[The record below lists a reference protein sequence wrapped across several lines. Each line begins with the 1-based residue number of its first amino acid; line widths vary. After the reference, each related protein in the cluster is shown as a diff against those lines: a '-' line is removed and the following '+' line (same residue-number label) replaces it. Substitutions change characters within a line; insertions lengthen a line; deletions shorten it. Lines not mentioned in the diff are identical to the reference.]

1 MNQNIAIDGPAGAG
15 KSTIAKRVAAAL
27 GSVYVDT
34 GAMYRAL
41 AVYFLRKGFS
51 GEDKEKII
59 ASLPGADV
67 AIRYEEGMQKVL
79 LNGEDVTGS
88 LREEAVGN
96 MASVSSAIP
105 EVRAHLLEL
114 QRSLAK
120 KTNVVMDGRDI
131 GTIVLP
137 DAQTKIFLT
146 ASVAVRAKRRF
157 DELTAKGE
165 TPDLAVIE
173 KDIAERDERDMNR
186 ETAPLRQAED
196 AVLVDSSDLSREEVT
211 EAILRAFYEKNG
223 ILIAKTAGFCFGVR
237 RAVNMVNECVAKAER
252 PVYTLGPIIHNEL
265 VVKSFEDAGVITL
278 KDESELS
285 EVKGG
290 TVVVR
295 SHGVTKEVEE
305 EIRATGAELVDATCP
320 FVAKIH
326 EIVARES
333 ADGKQIVIIGDPQH
347 PEVLGTIGW
356 SASPCIVV
364 STKEDAES
372 FSVPQNTRLCIVG
385 QTTFHL
391 EKFKEYVE
399 IIKEKGYDGVVL
411 NTICHAT
418 QSRQE
423 EAKALAAQVDIMLVA
438 GSRASSNTRKLYDIC
453 KERCNNTYYIQSPA
467 DLKSIH
473 FQTDRCVGITAG
485 ASAPNTL
492 IQEVSQYVRRAKL

>member
-15 KSTIAKRVAAAL
+15 KSTIAKLVAAAL
-27 GSVYVDT
+27 GSIYVDT

-41 AVYFLRKGFS
+41 AVYFLKCGLKPDDTA
-51 GEDKEKII
+51 GII
-59 ASLPGADV
+59 ASLPGAV
-67 AIRYEEGMQKVL
+67 VSIRYEDGAQKVI
-79 LNGEDVTGS
+79 LNGEDVTPV
-88 LREEAVGN
+88 LRTEETGN
-96 MASVSSAIP
+96 MASITSAIP
-105 EVRAHLLEL
+105 EVRAHLLAL
-114 QRSLAK
+114 QQSLAREQA
-120 KTNVVMDGRDI
+120 VVMDGRDI

-146 ASVAVRAKRRF
+146 ASSAVRAKRRY
-157 DELTAKGE
+157 DELVAKGE

-173 KDIAERDERDMNR
+173 KDIIERDQRDMNR

-196 AVLVDSSDLSREEVT
+196 AVLVDSSDLSIDEVT
-211 EAILRAFYEKNG
+211 NEILRIFYKNNG
-223 ILIAKTAGFCFGVR
+223 ILIAKSAGFCFGVR
-237 RAVNMVNECVAKAER
+237 RAVNMVRDCIDSAKR

-265 VVKSFEDAGVITL
+265 VVQEFENAGVITL
-278 KDESELS
+278 RDESELS

-295 SHGVTKEVEE
+295 SHGVAENVKN
-305 EIRATGAELVDATCP
+305 EILATGADLADATCP

-333 ADGKQIVIIGDPQH
+333 GDGKQIVIIGDPSH

-356 SASPCIVV
+356 SSSPCIVI
-364 STKEDAES
+364 STKEEAEA
-372 FSVPQNTRLCIVG
+372 FSTPADSRLCIVG

-399 IIKEKGYDGVVL
+399 IINKKGYDNVVL

-438 GSRASSNTRKLYDIC
+438 GSRTSSNTRKLFEIC
-453 KERCNNTYYIQSPA
+453 KERCKDTYYIQSPA
-467 DLKSIH
+467 DLNPIH
-473 FQTDRCVGITAG
+473 FPSDRCVGITAG

-492 IQEVSQYVRRAKL
+492 IQEVSQYVRRTKL